1 MQLARIVGRA
11 RWISLV
17 AMLIAALSP
26 VTPARAAF
34 EAVVR
39 IAQPHDETDG
49 GGVDGITLMYI
60 TYELMLGSSV
70 PGIEIRYTCAP
81 GPVAVDH
88 GNGYSGVKN
97 RNAANLLGFEVSTA
111 DWSDPRTWKGT
122 PRSAFVDTMEVTLDL
137 REAERRFAA
146 RHAEDDAELVR
157 MYREGF
163 DTTLKCTVECILDN
177 AGRSRPPI
185 RHVKLRVLGPKQYRA
200 YSRVY
205 PVQPSASR

>member
-1 MQLARIVGRA
+1 MHWLTLVGVTLMA
-11 RWISLV
+11 LLLPITV
-17 AMLIAALSP
+17 ASAAH
-26 VTPARAAF
+26 
-34 EAVVR
+34 ECVVR

-111 DWSDPRTWKGT
+111 DWSDSRTWKGP
-122 PRSAFVDTMEVTLDL
+122 PRTAFVDTMEVTLDV

-146 RHAEDDAELVR
+146 RHAEDIAELVGR
-157 MYREGF
+157 YREGF
-163 DTTLKCTVECILDN
+163 DRTVELTVECILDN
-177 AGRSRPPI
+177 AARSRPPI
-185 RHVKLRVLGPKQYRA
+185 RYVKLHVLGPKRYRTH
-200 YSRVY
+200 SSVY
-205 PVQPSASR
+205 PVKPSASR